1 MKSAWKLLVVCVLL
15 PGAAL
20 AAQVSPVLSISDVV
34 VNEGTDRTVSAVFKV
49 TLIGSTTQTVTVDW
63 VTTNLT
69 ATGGAD
75 YKTSSGRVK
84 FLPGGSRQA
93 TVKVPVYRDRTPEP
107 AEVFFVQL
115 WNAVNATIS
124 KGTGHAAIVDGS
136 YASGASKCDLD
147 GRGRSDILVGVMR
160 GQPID
165 NHTDKHEPW
174 EMTGTIGQP
183 LATVH
188 SEWDIIATN
197 EFNGDG
203 ICDLVWRDE
212 YDRIAVVVTPP
223 DRTLRGPTED
233 DVVATVPGSWT
244 AVGSADFSGDARA
257 DVLWW
262 NSEGASLEV
271 WVSAWESG
279 RVEFP
284 NGLRRI
290 FPVNASPA
298 WRPAALADLNADG
311 SPDLLW
317 QNTTTYQVKY
327 WRRPWQES
335 YELTQEG
342 VVNPAPQGAL
352 DLIASGDFDGN
363 RTDDLLFQEVA
374 TLKLDVWF
382 MQGSSRVAESFTSP
396 SKLGPRLLD
405 GSECPIHSSSWEVRG
420 PR

>member
-1 MKSAWKLLVVCVLL
+1 MKSAWRLLVVCAVF
-15 PGAAL
+15 PGPAL
-20 AAQVSPVLSISDVV
+20 AAQVPPVLSISDAV

-49 TLIGSTTQTVTVDW
+49 TLIGTTTQIVTVDW

-75 YKTSSGRVK
+75 YKTSSGRLRFV
-84 FLPGGSRQA
+84 PGGSRQA
-93 TVKVPVYRDRTPEP
+93 TIRVPVYRDATPEP

-115 WNAVNATIS
+115 SNAVNATIN
-124 KGTGHAAIVDGS
+124 KGTGHGAIVDGT

-147 GRGRSDILVGVMR
+147 GRGRSDILVGLMP
-160 GQPID
+160 GQPVD

-183 LATVH
+183 MATVH

-197 EFNGDG
+197 DFNSDG
-203 ICDLVWRDE
+203 ICDLAWRDE

-233 DVVATVPGSWT
+233 DVVATVGTSWT
-244 AVGSADFSGDARA
+244 AVGSADFSGDNRA
-257 DVLWW
+257 DLLWW
-262 NSEGASLEV
+262 DSEAGTFEV
-271 WVSAWESG
+271 WLSTWESG

-284 NGLRRI
+284 IRRV
-290 FPVNASPA
+290 FPVNANPA
-298 WRPAALADLNADG
+298 WRPAAVADLNADG

-317 QNTTTYQVKY
+317 QNVTTYQVKY
-327 WRRPWQES
+327 WRRPWQEPN
-335 YELTQEG
+335 ELIQEG
-342 VVNPAPQGAL
+342 WVSPSGPQGAWK
-352 DLIASGDFDGN
+352 LIASGDFDGN
-363 RTDDLLFQEVA
+363 RADDLLFQEIS
-374 TLKLDVWF
+374 TLKLAVWF
-382 MQGSSRVAESFTSP
+382 MQGTSRVAESFLSP

-405 GSECPIHSSSWEVRG
+405 GSECPIHSNSWEVRG